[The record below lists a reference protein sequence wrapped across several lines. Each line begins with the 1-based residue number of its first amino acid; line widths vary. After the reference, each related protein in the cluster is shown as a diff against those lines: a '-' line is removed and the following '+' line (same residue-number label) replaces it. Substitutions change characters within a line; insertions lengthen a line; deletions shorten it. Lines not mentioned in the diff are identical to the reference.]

1 MFTPA
6 QKQMMLKLF
15 SMFVVVRGFNL
26 ALIVIAQYITA
37 IFIMAPPS
45 QSLSQ
50 ILLDRSLFALILATV
65 GAIASGYIINNF
77 YDSEKDSI
85 NRPHKSTLEQYVSQ
99 NTKLILYFIINF
111 IVVVIASYVSFRSV
125 LFFSIYIF
133 AIWFYSH
140 KIKKMPIIG
149 NLVSAILTITPF
161 FAIFLYYKNYSG
173 LIFIFGFYLFLIL
186 SMRELVKDL
195 ENLKGDFSLEYK
207 TIPVVYGEKIAKIMI
222 VVLVTVNI
230 LVTGYLVK
238 SYDLGRMDYF
248 FYGSVSLICIVTI
261 LVFLAKNQRQYVH
274 IHNLLKLLILL
285 GVFSIILLN
294 PMLILSKLL

>member
-1 MFTPA
+1 
-6 QKQMMLKLF
+6 
-15 SMFVVVRGFNL
+15 MFVVVRGFNL

-99 NTKLILYFIINF
+99 NTKLIFYFIINF

-248 FYGSVSLICIVTI
+248 FYGSVSLLCIVTI

>member
-6 QKQMMLKLF
+6 QKQMILKLF

-230 LVTGYLVK
+230 LVTGFLVK

-248 FYGSVSLICIVTI
+248 FYGSVSLLCIVTL

>member
-1 MFTPA
+1 MFTST
-6 QKQMMLKLF
+6 QKQIMLKLF

-26 ALIVIAQYITA
+26 TLIVIAQYITA
-37 IFIMAPPS
+37 VFIMAPSS
-45 QSLSQ
+45 QSLSEV
-50 ILLDRSLFALILATV
+50 LLDRSLFALILATV

-248 FYGSVSLICIVTI
+248 FYGSVSLLCIVTI

>member
-1 MFTPA
+1 
-6 QKQMMLKLF
+6 MMLKLF

-111 IVVVIASYVSFRSV
+111 IVVVVASYVSFRSV

-248 FYGSVSLICIVTI
+248 FYGSVSLLCIVTI

>member
-133 AIWFYSH
+133 SIWYYSH

-230 LVTGYLVK
+230 LVTGFLVK

-248 FYGSVSLICIVTI
+248 FYGSVSLLCIVTL